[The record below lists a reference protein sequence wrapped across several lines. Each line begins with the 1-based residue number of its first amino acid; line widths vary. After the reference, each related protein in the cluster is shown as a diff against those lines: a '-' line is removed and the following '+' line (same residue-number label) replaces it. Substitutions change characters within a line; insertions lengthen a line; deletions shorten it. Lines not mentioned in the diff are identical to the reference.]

1 MSKFNP
7 LSGAIRFALVAGA
20 ASLVAM
26 PAFAQEEDSPTS
38 LDQIVVTGSRI
49 QSQTVT
55 SSAPVTEIQR
65 EDFALSGAT
74 RVDDLV
80 NQYPQLTPAFDSQT
94 NNPST
99 GYATVSL
106 RNLGAQRTLTLVN
119 GRRLPPGPTG

>member
-7 LSGAIRFALVAGA
+7 LSGAIRFALVAGTA
-20 ASLVAM
+20 ALVAA
-26 PAFAQEEDSPTS
+26 PVYAQSEETPTS

-74 RVDDLV
+74 RVDR
-80 NQYPQLTPAFDSQT
+80 YFSRQL
-94 NNPST
+94 
-99 GYATVSL
+99 
-106 RNLGAQRTLTLVN
+106 
-119 GRRLPPGPTG
+119 

>member
-20 ASLVAM
+20 ASLVGA
-26 PAFAQEEDSPTS
+26 PAFAQEETPTS

-80 NQYPQLTPAFDSQT
+80 NQYPQLTPAFDSQS

-119 GRRLPPGPTG
+119 GRRLPPGRRR